1 VSEAQFDYGRYSA
14 IHVLSTPLPSGE
26 AEALEDGERRKG
38 STPMGVLVFDIMDLG
53 EIIPSSRFTSTL
65 GKC

>member
-1 VSEAQFDYGRYSA
+1 VSEAQFDYARHSA

-38 STPMGVLVFDIMDLG
+38 STPMGVLVLDIMD
-53 EIIPSSRFTSTL
+53 
-65 GKC
+65 